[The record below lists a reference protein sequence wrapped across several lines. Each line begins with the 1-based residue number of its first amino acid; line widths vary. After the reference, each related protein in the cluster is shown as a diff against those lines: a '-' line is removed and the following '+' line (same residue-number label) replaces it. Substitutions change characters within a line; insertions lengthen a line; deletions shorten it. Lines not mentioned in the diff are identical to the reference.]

1 MAAEESAGAL
11 VNEVYI
17 EATPETV
24 FSFFTDPEKVARW
37 KGQEATVDPRPGG
50 IYRVVIND
58 ENIVRGEYVALEPPD
73 RVVFTWGWEAEGH
86 PLPPGAS
93 TVEVTLAAE
102 GEGTRLRLVHSSLPE
117 ETQGAHD
124 EGWALYLPR
133 LAIAAAGGDPGAD
146 PNAEAM

>member
-50 IYRVVIND
+50 I
-58 ENIVRGEYVALEPPD
+58 
-73 RVVFTWGWEAEGH
+73 
-86 PLPPGAS
+86 
-93 TVEVTLAAE
+93 
-102 GEGTRLRLVHSSLPE
+102 
-117 ETQGAHD
+117 
-124 EGWALYLPR
+124 
-133 LAIAAAGGDPGAD
+133 
-146 PNAEAM
+146 

>member
-1 MAAEESAGAL
+1 M
-11 VNEVYI
+11 
-17 EATPETV
+17 
-24 FSFFTDPEKVARW
+24 
-37 KGQEATVDPRPGG
+37 
-50 IYRVVIND
+50 
-58 ENIVRGEYVALEPPD
+58 RGEYVALEPPD